1 MIHLS
6 QKRTERMMDAMKT
19 NEIIRGMMSKNG
31 MRGIDLA
38 EKLGVGTTALANRLN
53 RGVLSTPVLG
63 KMLEIFGYKI
73 VLVPKDT
80 KLKDNWYELTDSNED
95 EQ

>member
-1 MIHLS
+1 
-6 QKRTERMMDAMKT
+6 MKT

-80 KLKDNWYELTDSNED
+80 KLKDNWYEVTDSNED

>member
-1 MIHLS
+1 
-6 QKRTERMMDAMKT
+6 MKT
-19 NEIIRGMMSKNG
+19 SEIIRELMSKNG

-53 RGVLSTPVLG
+53 RGVLSTPVLA
-63 KMLEIFGYKI
+63 KTMDIFGYKI

-80 KLKDNWYELTDSNED
+80 EMQDGWFEVEDNHEG

>member
-6 QKRTERMMDAMKT
+6 QKRTERMVDAMKT

-80 KLKDNWYELTDSNED
+80 KLKDNWYEVTDSNED

>member
-1 MIHLS
+1 
-6 QKRTERMMDAMKT
+6 MDAMKT
-19 NEIIRGMMSKNG
+19 NEIIRDMMNKNG
-31 MRGIDLA
+31 MKGTELA

-80 KLKDNWYELTDSNED
+80 KLKDNWYEVTDSNEGD
-95 EQ
+95 Q

>member
-1 MIHLS
+1 
-6 QKRTERMMDAMKT
+6 MDAMKT

-80 KLKDNWYELTDSNED
+80 KLKDNWYEVTDSNED

>member
-1 MIHLS
+1 
-6 QKRTERMMDAMKT
+6 MKT

-63 KMLEIFGYKI
+63 KMMEIFGYKI
-73 VLVPKDT
+73 ILVPKDT
-80 KLKDNWYELTDSNED
+80 ELKENWYEVTDSNED

>member
-73 VLVPKDT
+73 ILVPKDT
-80 KLKDNWYELTDSNED
+80 ELKDNWYEVTDSNED

>member
-1 MIHLS
+1 MIHLP
-6 QKRTERMMDAMKT
+6 QKRTERMMNAMKT

-80 KLKDNWYELTDSNED
+80 KLKDNWYEVTDSNED

>member
-1 MIHLS
+1 MIHLP
-6 QKRTERMMDAMKT
+6 QKRTERMIDAMKT

-80 KLKDNWYELTDSNED
+80 KLKDNWYEVTDSNED

>member
-1 MIHLS
+1 MIHLP

-53 RGVLSTPVLG
+53 RGVLSTPVLA

-80 KLKDNWYELTDSNED
+80 KLKDNWYEVTDSNED

>member
-1 MIHLS
+1 MIHLP

-19 NEIIRGMMSKNG
+19 NEIIRELMSKNG

-38 EKLGVGTTALANRLN
+38 ERLGVGTTALANRLN

-80 KLKDNWYELTDSNED
+80 KLKDNWYEVTDSNED

>member
-1 MIHLS
+1 MIHLP

-80 KLKDNWYELTDSNED
+80 KLKDNWYEVTDSNED

>member
-1 MIHLS
+1 
-6 QKRTERMMDAMKT
+6 MDAMKT

-73 VLVPKDT
+73 ILVPKDT
-80 KLKDNWYELTDSNED
+80 ELKDNWYEVTDSNED

>member
-1 MIHLS
+1 
-6 QKRTERMMDAMKT
+6 MDAMKT

>member
-80 KLKDNWYELTDSNED
+80 KLKDNWYEVTDSNED

>member
-1 MIHLS
+1 
-6 QKRTERMMDAMKT
+6 MKT

-63 KMLEIFGYKI
+63 KMLDIFGYKI

-80 KLKDNWYELTDSNED
+80 KLKDNWYEVTDSNED